1 MKRFWLLLFL
11 TLCLVTSADSDNL
24 KYGIPQET
32 DFILDRTGFALGY
45 SVSHRQALW
54 VSYILTAEEVESQEA
69 KRQSHFKTDI
79 EVPGDP
85 VSPKEY
91 IHSGLDRGHLAPAA
105 DMAFSKEAMKNSF
118 LMSNISPQYP
128 GFNRGIWSRLESFI
142 RKLALRYHTV
152 VVITDPVFTNSP
164 PVLKNNLI
172 IPDAFFKVIYIP
184 TSIPEQMIGFL
195 IPNKSSNKEIFF
207 FVKTVDEI
215 EDITNMDF
223 FSKLPECKQLLLES
237 KVNLTTFLLEKE

>member
-1 MKRFWLLLFL
+1 MKRRFWFLLLFI
-11 TLCLVTSADSDNL
+11 LCIVVSADTDNL
-24 KYGIPQET
+24 KYGIPQKT
-32 DFILDRTGFALGY
+32 DVILDRTGFALGY
-45 SVSHRQALW
+45 SVPHRQALW

-142 RKLALRYHTV
+142 RKLASRYHTV
-152 VVITDPVFTNSP
+152 VVITGPVFTSSP

-195 IPNKSSNKEIFF
+195 IPNKSSNKEI
-207 FVKTVDEI
+207 
-215 EDITNMDF
+215 
-223 FSKLPECKQLLLES
+223 
-237 KVNLTTFLLEKE
+237 

>member
-1 MKRFWLLLFL
+1 MKRFWFFLLWIF
-11 TLCLVTSADSDNL
+11 CLVCQADTDNL
-24 KYGIPQET
+24 LYGIPQKT
-32 DFILDRTGFALGY
+32 DVILDRTGFALGY
-45 SVSHRQALW
+45 SVSYRQALW

-142 RKLALRYHTV
+142 RKLASRYRTV
-152 VVITDPVFTNSP
+152 VVITGPVFTSSP
-164 PVLKNNLI
+164 PVLHNDLI

-215 EDITNMDF
+215 ENITGMDF
-223 FSKLPECKQLLLES
+223 FSKLPAWQQFLLES
-237 KVNLTTFLLEKE
+237 KITFLKEE

>member
-1 MKRFWLLLFL
+1 MKRRFWFLLLFI
-11 TLCLVTSADSDNL
+11 LCIVVSADTDNL
-24 KYGIPQET
+24 KYGIPRET
-32 DFILDRTGFALGY
+32 DAILDRVGFALGY

-105 DMAFSKEAMKNSF
+105 DMAFSIEAMKNSF
-118 LMSNISPQYP
+118 LMSNISPQQP
-128 GFNRGIWSRLESFI
+128 DFNRGIWNRLESFT
-142 RKLALRYHTV
+142 RKLASRYHTV
-152 VVITDPVFTNSP
+152 VVITGPVFTSTP
-164 PVLKNNLI
+164 PNLHHNLL

-195 IPNKSSNKEIFF
+195 IPNKSSNKEIFYF
-207 FVKTVDEI
+207 IKTVDEI
-215 EDITNMDF
+215 ENITGMDF
-223 FSKLPECKQLLLES
+223 FSNLPESKQLLLES
-237 KVNLTTFLLEKE
+237 RISPLKEE